1 MMWNM
6 DVSNPAAYAKA
17 FSAFSKKI
25 KKKYSE
31 VGSNGIGQPI
41 VGQTDEFSHFVY
53 KLTGKVANYLKENP
67 SKADE
72 TLELIH
78 RVYQLDAK

>member
-6 DVSNPAAYAKA
+6 DVSNPAAYVKA

-25 KKKYSE
+25 KKKYTE

-41 VGQTDEFSHFVY
+41 VGPP
-53 KLTGKVANYLKENP
+53 LTRIPEGQMALFWGCGVTPLWAALR
-67 SKADE
+67 S
-72 TLELIH
+72 
-78 RVYQLDAK
+78 RV